1 MKLSISKL
9 TMALLLVGAASTAN
23 ANLID
28 NPDRLPQ
35 YVENGLTLINVD
47 ASAEQ
52 KDPLLTVTTITF
64 PQNVSTVGQA
74 LNYVLLRTGYT
85 LIAPSQLTASA
96 NRLMQLPL
104 PLVQRSVS
112 QVTVRNL
119 IDTLI
124 GDGFDYRVDPV
135 MRTVK
140 IICPADLVGIEPIHK
155 EKPFKFLVGSNNR

>member
-1 MKLSISKL
+1 MKFSKSKIA
-9 TMALLLVGAASTAN
+9 TALLLLSATTTAS

-47 ASAEQ
+47 APTEL
-52 KDPLLTVTTITF
+52 KDPLMTVTSIVF
-64 PQNVSTVGQA
+64 PQSVTTVGQA
-74 LNYVLLRTGYT
+74 LNYSLLRTGYT
-85 LIAPSQLTASA
+85 LIAPSRLTPSAS
-96 NRLMQLPL
+96 RLMQLPL
-104 PLVQRSVS
+104 PLVQRDIK

-135 MRTVK
+135 LRTVK
-140 IICPADLVGIEPIHK
+140 IICPADLVPLEPIHK
-155 EKPFKFLVGSNNR
+155 EKPFKISIGSNNR

>member
-1 MKLSISKL
+1 MKLSKSKIA
-9 TMALLLVGAASTAN
+9 TALLLVSAATTAN

-47 ASAEQ
+47 APAEQ
-52 KDPLLTVTTITF
+52 KDPLMTVTSIVF
-64 PQNVSTVGQA
+64 PQNVTTVGQA
-74 LNYVLLRTGYT
+74 LNYSLLRTGYT
-85 LIAPSQLTASA
+85 LIAASQLTPSA

-104 PLVQRSVS
+104 PLVQRDIK

-135 MRTVK
+135 LRTVK
-140 IICPADLVGIEPIHK
+140 IICPADLVALDPPNQ
-155 EKPFKFLVGSNNR
+155 EKPFRFLIGSNNR